1 MDIIYLH
8 GLRVDAIIGIF
19 PWERQIRQT
28 IFFDLDIAGDVRK
41 AAATDR
47 IEDATDYKA
56 IARRIIDFVGKS
68 EFQLVETLAEE
79 VAKIVM
85 EEFQAPW
92 LRLRVNKVG
101 AIRGARD
108 VGVVIERGTRA

>member
-8 GLRVDAIIGIF
+8 GLRIDTIIGLF

-28 IFFDLDIAGDVRK
+28 IILDIDMAGDVAK

-47 IEDATDYKA
+47 IEDTIDYKA
-56 IARRIIDFVGKS
+56 IAKRIIDFVGKS
-68 EFQLVETLAEE
+68 EFQLVETLAET
-79 VAKIVM
+79 VAGIVI
-85 EEFQAPW
+85 EEFQVSW

-108 VGVVIERGTRA
+108 VGVIIERERHE